1 MSPNRCIVFFTLAQ
15 TTQTI
20 PSHTSNRILAVAS
33 KYRQLELIVTCSGS
47 VSGKDIA
54 FFSGWLEKVRSDYNI
69 RLVFTNGQE
78 ELMRWI
84 GWMCLWKEGDA
95 DINAQY
101 LSDEE
106 TEVISYD
113 YF

>member
-95 DINAQY
+95 DINAEY